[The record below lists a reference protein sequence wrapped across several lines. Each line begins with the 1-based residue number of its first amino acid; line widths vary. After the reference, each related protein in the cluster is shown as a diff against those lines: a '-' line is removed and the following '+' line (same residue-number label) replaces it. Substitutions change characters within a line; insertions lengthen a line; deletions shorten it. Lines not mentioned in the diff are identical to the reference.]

1 MVYSIISHTLWLVLV
16 TFLILL
22 TNKLLLLFYWE
33 KLNVVSFVLQLVF
46 ISYLWTLLITVYR
59 VGKGESGELSWGWC
73 LHFGEVLIY
82 SCSPMNTLS
91 VSHVYLI
98 FSCIIKGVE

>member
-1 MVYSIISHTLWLVLV
+1 MVYSIISRTLWLVLV

-59 VGKGESGELSWGWC
+59 VG
-73 LHFGEVLIY
+73 
-82 SCSPMNTLS
+82 
-91 VSHVYLI
+91 
-98 FSCIIKGVE
+98 